1 MLTSRDCLPAG
12 YPVRKKRT
20 EITFEVDEVIY
31 AGGHRNPDASGLTL
45 AWCLEC
51 RSEALMVTPQEA
63 AAIAQVTV
71 RAVNQ
76 RVESGT
82 VHFLETTLGQ
92 LLVCVNSL
100 SEPRAATAKLP
111 LIQTTE

>member
-1 MLTSRDCLPAG
+1 MR
-12 YPVRKKRT
+12 RKRT
-20 EITFEVDEVIY
+20 EITFEIDEVIY
-31 AGGHRNPDASGLTL
+31 AAGQRIPDASGLTR

-76 RVESGT
+76 RVEAGT
-82 VHFLETTLGQ
+82 VHFLETNLGQ

-100 SEPRAATAKLP
+100 LEPRAATAKLP
-111 LIQTTE
+111 LIQITK